1 MRSKSITLVLALI
14 ASLFAVPAASA
25 TDLKSGGSTF
35 SANFVEQCR
44 TRFAKETGL
53 ILNYTPNG
61 SGAGRNFFTQ
71 KITDFA
77 ISDTPFSSNDVKPN
91 EPFLYVPIVSGP
103 IAVVYKLDGYAGRIK
118 LSKEALAKIFAG
130 QIKMWNDPQIAK
142 INPGKLPK
150 TKIIV
155 LYRSDGSGTS
165 EVFTSYL
172 NSVAPSVWT
181 KPGSKTFASAFPGD
195 MNDHFGYFQSANGS
209 TLIATTQANLNGSIS
224 YNEVSYVRNLKS
236 ALIENETGRF
246 MGPTQSA
253 TSSFLSNVKFD
264 NNGVSPLNFKNPSK
278 YSYNIVTFA
287 YAISYEKPSKNG
299 ALIKKFLN
307 FALDRCNNI
316 EGYAPIKGSA
326 LKVAKSQISKISN

>member
-1 MRSKSITLVLALI
+1 M
-14 ASLFAVPAASA
+14 
-25 TDLKSGGSTF
+25 
-35 SANFVEQCR
+35 
-44 TRFAKETGL
+44 
-53 ILNYTPNG
+53 
-61 SGAGRNFFTQ
+61 
-71 KITDFA
+71 
-77 ISDTPFSSNDVKPN
+77 
-91 EPFLYVPIVSGP
+91 
-103 IAVVYKLDGYAGRIK
+103 
-118 LSKEALAKIFAG
+118 
-130 QIKMWNDPQIAK
+130 
-142 INPGKLPK
+142 
-150 TKIIV
+150 
-155 LYRSDGSGTS
+155 YRSDGSGTS
-165 EVFTSYL
+165 DVFTSYL

-181 KPGSKTFASAFPGD
+181 KPGSKTFVSAFPGD